1 MQTTV
6 VIRSVK
12 RTASATHPNGRGVQ
26 ETIEIDHPGDGLGR
40 VHGDFT
46 FGDGVLFTLLD
57 PGDKPAFEPDQKLK
71 ITIEVL

>member
-12 RTASATHPNGRGVQ
+12 RETYATHPNGRGVQ
-26 ETIEIDHPGDGLGR
+26 ETIEIDHPADGLGR
-40 VHGDFT
+40 LQGDFT
-46 FGDGVLFTLLD
+46 FGDGVLLTLLD
-57 PGDKPAFEPDQKLK
+57 PGDKPTFSPNQKLK